1 MDLTERKKLKKTEE
15 SFKKILDTLP
25 SIIIGIDSN
34 RWIAQWNLQ
43 AEKLTRTEFGQVIG
57 MRLDDVIPEFKA
69 TYKNIDKV
77 LAEGS
82 IQQIKNFSICSD
94 GEFKYYNITIFPV
107 ELVNESY
114 VAICIADVT
123 KKERKDAH
131 LRQLQKFEMVGTIAA
146 GLVHDF
152 NNILGA
158 IIGTVNTMKL
168 ELSEDPI
175 LDRGNLINDLDAID
189 KIGRRAVKMVEQ
201 LLSVS
206 RNRELSMTR
215 IDLNESVK
223 NVLLLCSNT
232 FDKSVSIT
240 EEYSEQPAY
249 VNGDASQIEQVIL
262 NLCINACHAMTI
274 MRVHTDSWGGVLSVS
289 IRDYMPD
296 QSFIKSHP
304 EVENRNYRVVSFK
317 DSGIGMRQEILD
329 KIFIPF
335 FSTKEDGSGT
345 GLGLAMVCSIIK
357 QHNGVID
364 VFSGPGIGSEFRL
377 YIPAL
382 RL

>member
-1 MDLTERKKLKKTEE
+1 M
-15 SFKKILDTLP
+15 P
-25 SIIIGIDSN
+25 SLIIGIDSN
-34 RWIAQWNLQ
+34 RRIIQWN
-43 AEKLTRTEFGQVIG
+43 AHVKKLPGIELGQVIG
-57 MRLDDVIPEFKA
+57 RRLDDVIPKFKSNFN
-69 TYKNIDKV
+69 YIDK
-77 LAEGS
+77 AFADHTPK
-82 IQQIKNFSICSD
+82 QINSLLICSYR
-94 GEFKYYNITIFPV
+94 EYQYYNITIFPV
-107 ELVNESY
+107 ELGKEYY
-114 VAICIADVT
+114 VVICIIDVT
-123 KKERKDAH
+123 ENERKNAH
-131 LRQLQKFEMVGTIAA
+131 LMQLQKIEMVGTLAG
-146 GLVHDF
+146 GLVHDI
-152 NNILGA
+152 NNILCG
-158 IIGTVNTMKL
+158 IIGTVYNMKL
-168 ELSEDPI
+168 ELAEDP
-175 LDRGNLINDLDAID
+175 LSDRGNFINHLDIID
-189 KIGRRAVKMVEQ
+189 KSGKRAVKMAEQ

-206 RNRELSMTR
+206 SKKKLSMVR

-262 NLCINACHAMTI
+262 NLCINACHAMTV
-274 MRVHTDSWGGVLSVS
+274 MRDHTCGWGGKLSVS

-364 VFSGPGIGSEFRL
+364 VFSEPGIGSEFRL